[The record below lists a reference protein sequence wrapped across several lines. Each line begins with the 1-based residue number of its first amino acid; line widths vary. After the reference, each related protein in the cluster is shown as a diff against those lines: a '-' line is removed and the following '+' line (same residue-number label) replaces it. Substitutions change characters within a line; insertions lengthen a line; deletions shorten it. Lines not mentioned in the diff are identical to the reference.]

1 MFLGSNYGQTP
12 AAVGINLDRQT
23 PAVVGTN
30 LDRQTPAVVG
40 INLDSGIHTYWTYNE
55 VLDKKDPVW

>member
-1 MFLGSNYGQTP
+1 M
-12 AAVGINLDRQT
+12 R
-23 PAVVGTN
+23 TN

-55 VLDKKDPVW
+55 ELDKKDPVW